1 MYGIFAIPKS
11 LFLCAFLPVLLSIY
25 AAAQKPSDFIKDPVN
40 NYGQLENGATLL
52 SSFKINNP
60 TGKNLYVLTAKGSR
74 FITVEYSRRAIAP
87 GSSDSIVLRYEPKG
101 NGGFKE
107 EVEVVLSALDKPI
120 TLQISGNIK
129 NYNQDFLT
137 QCIRFG
143 SSTGSAGIFR
153 FLHKGTVLDSVTGK
167 PIQGASVQL
176 IDIGGLRGD
185 ERTNRQGSYTKEVVP
200 GLFEFIVQAPGYIGK
215 YYEQYVNPQR
225 PDAVFK
231 LVPFKPQEAVAQ
243 QLPPADEPEEIII
256 NQPENTG
263 NKPITTPEQ
272 PAQPVARPGELSYAD
287 YKPNNVVFLI
297 DVSASMRDSLKL
309 PLLQK
314 AVVNLLSSLR
324 PIDRLAIVTYADG
337 VNIVM
342 PSTPVTDKSHIADI
356 INSLRAGGMTE
367 GGKGMKKA
375 YRVAESNLIPG
386 GNNQIIL
393 ATDGAFSSL
402 GEEEGELNKL
412 IDNGVKQ
419 GIGLSILGFGNKKYA
434 LQTME
439 KFAKAGHGSYLLIK
453 EKTDADHV
461 LVEEIKSRSRK

>member
-1 MYGIFAIPKS
+1 MIVGT
-11 LFLCAFLPVLLSIY
+11 AFG
-25 AAAQKPSDFIKDPVN
+25 QKPADFIKDPVN
-40 NYGQLENGATLL
+40 NYGILENGATLL

-60 TGKNLYVLTAKGSR
+60 TGKNLYVLSARGSR
-74 FITVEYSRRAIAP
+74 FVTIEYSRRAISS
-87 GSSDSIVLRYEPKG
+87 GSADSIVLRYEPKAKG
-101 NGGFKE
+101 AFKE

-120 TLQISGNIK
+120 VLQISGNIK

-143 SSTGSAGIFR
+143 SSTGNAGVFR
-153 FLHKGTVLDSVTGK
+153 FLHNGTVLDSVTGK

-215 YYEQYVNPQR
+215 YYEQYINPQR

-231 LVPFKPQEAVAQ
+231 LVPFKPQESVAQ

-256 NQPENTG
+256 NEPTVIKIPQETNTP
-263 NKPITTPEQ
+263 KKQE
-272 PAQPVARPGELSYAD
+272 AKPGELSYD
-287 YKPNNVVFLI
+287 EYRPNNVVFLI

-314 AVVNLLSSLR
+314 AVVNLLVSLR

-337 VNIVM
+337 VNIVL
-342 PSTPVTDKSHIADI
+342 PSTPVTDKGRIVDI
-356 INSLRAGGMTE
+356 INSLKAGGMTE

-375 YRVAESNLIPG
+375 YRVAESNFIPG

-439 KFAKAGHGSYLLIK
+439 KFSKAGRGSYLLIK
-453 EKTDADHV
+453 EKTDADTV